1 MERNRDG
8 YVSPLSTRYAS
19 REMQYLFSDNNK
31 FRTWRR
37 LWIALAEA
45 ERELGLH
52 ITEEQIDEL
61 KAHAED
67 VNYDVA
73 EARERVVRHD
83 VMSHVYAY
91 GQQCPQAE
99 GIIHLGATSCYV
111 GDNTDL
117 IILRDASRLVLK
129 KAAQVLRNLAD
140 FARRYKDLPCL
151 GYTHLQPAQL
161 TSVGKRA
168 TLWMNELMMDMENLE
183 YQVATLRFRGAK
195 GTTGTQASFMELFE
209 GDEEKVRTLDR
220 MVAERMG
227 FARSVAVCGQTYS
240 RKTDAYFLAAL
251 SGFAQSACKFATD
264 LRILQS
270 FEEMEEPFEASQ
282 IGSSAMPYK
291 RNPMRSERIC
301 ALARYVIQDAVN
313 PAMTAATQWMERTL
327 DDSANKRI
335 AVSEA
340 FLAVDAILEIYM
352 NVTAGL
358 VVYDRV
364 VSRRVMEK
372 LPFMA
377 TENIMMEAVK
387 RGGNRQELH
396 EALREHSH
404 AAARRVKLEGGQN
417 DLIDRIVA
425 DPLFPLTRG
434 EIEEQMAPEKYVGR
448 APSQVT
454 EFLDQEVAPLL
465 ARYPDEDIHGE
476 LNV

>member
-1 MERNRDG
+1 MSDHSR
-8 YVSPLSTRYAS
+8 YISPFSTRYAS
-19 REMQYLFSDNNK
+19 PEMQFVFSEDNK

-161 TSVGKRA
+161 TTVGKRA